1 MCCTSWRQRLM
12 SHSYKSN
19 WFSWIWK
26 IEGWREINPKDLRKC
41 SKVNTFRESKLWICT
56 IFGFHLVFG
65 ESNVLLPTV
74 AFTLATPRGGCPAWH
89 QTSVLIF
96 TGQDQEGLKTQ
107 LGVKSIVLIADGW
120 GVFGQMMICDLWV
133 RRHTHT
139 HNPHRHFRNNT
150 NPYLNPRMIFFF

>member
-41 SKVNTFRESKLWICT
+41 SKVNTFLESKLGICT

-65 ESNVLLPTV
+65 ESSVLWPTV
-74 AFTLATPRGGCPAWH
+74 AFTLATPRGGRPAWH
-89 QTSVLIF
+89 QTSVWYL
-96 TGQDQEGLKTQ
+96 Q
-107 LGVKSIVLIADGW
+107 VKIRKVWKLSWEWKQSYWQQTVEEYLDKW
-120 GVFGQMMICDLWV
+120 WFV
-133 RRHTHT
+133 THT

-150 NPYLNPRMIFFF
+150 NPYLNPRMNFFS

>member
-41 SKVNTFRESKLWICT
+41 SKVSTFLESKLWICT

-65 ESNVLLPTV
+65 ESSVLLPTV
-74 AFTLATPRGGCPAWH
+74 AFTLATPRGGRPAWH
-89 QTSVLIF
+89 RTTVWYLQVKIRKVWKLSWEWKQSYWKQTVEEYLDKWSFVTCGSDYI
-96 TGQDQEGLKTQ
+96 
-107 LGVKSIVLIADGW
+107 
-120 GVFGQMMICDLWV
+120 
-133 RRHTHT
+133 HTHT
-139 HNPHRHFRNNT
+139 THT
-150 NPYLNPRMIFFF
+150 DILETTQILT